1 MANTAITLTNE
12 QGALVPSQPSV
23 PVNSGDTV
31 SFSTIDGSNAYL
43 FFSPAAAAAL
53 SPAPT
58 NPTQV
63 SSTPATFEFTSSS
76 LAAYSVYFETD
87 ASVTV
92 PPFPVV
98 PSNLLMLEVDT
109 SNINFGVIGN
119 RTRGG

>member
-12 QGALVPSQPSV
+12 QGALVPSQLSV

-31 SFSTIDGSNAYL
+31 TFSTSDGSTAYL
-43 FFSPAAAAAL
+43 FFSPGAAAAL

-58 NPTQV
+58 SPVEVT
-63 SSTPATFEFTSSS
+63 SAPATFEFTSSS
-76 LAAYSVYFETD
+76 VGAYSVYFETD

-92 PPFPVV
+92 PAFPVG

-109 SNINFGVIGN
+109 SNINFGVIN
-119 RTRGG
+119 DRTKG